1 MSKFLMNAT
10 KSALAAVTALS
21 VGMVNVQAESE
32 KQADENGKDETV
44 YIITDASGS
53 RQSVIVSDWLKNT
66 DGSASITDESTL
78 KDIENVSGDESFTKN
93 ADGTITWDAEGKDIY
108 YQGTTDKELP
118 VEVKISYEL
127 DGKQVT
133 AEELAGKSG
142 HVKVHFDYINNTEE
156 TVAVN
161 GKNETVKIPFAMITG
176 MKIDQDKF
184 SNIEVTNGKVIS
196 EGKTSFVV
204 GMAFPGL
211 EESLDMDSTL
221 TNADIPEYVE
231 IEADTTDFELG
242 MTMTVAGN
250 NLLENLNLETDGEV
264 SELEDKVNQ
273 LVDASKQLEDGT
285 QALKDGTA
293 ELKDGTGQLL
303 DGTNT
308 LKDGSSKLKDGAS
321 ELADGTAKVNDG
333 AGSLKDGAEKVNA
346 GAGQLKDGTAAA
358 LNGANTL
365 AAGASQVSKG
375 AAALDAGIWQAQAGA
390 KQLETGSTAL
400 VAGANQLNEGIKQ
413 AADGVTQIKTGV
425 DASVKASTNEKNKMD
440 ELKPTDEDAV
450 ASTQESLAQAI
461 EDLVKKNAEEAYKQG
476 MIAGT
481 DGVLLQ

>member
-66 DGSASITDESTL
+66 DGSASITDESSL

-127 DGKQVT
+127 DGKPVT

-156 TVAVN
+156 TVTVN

-211 EESLDMDSTL
+211 AESLDMDSTL

-346 GAGQLKDGTAAA
+346 GAGQLKEGSVSA
-358 LNGANTL
+358 
-365 AAGASQVSKG
+365 AAGADQLAQGTSQLKDG
-375 AAALDAGIWQAQAGA
+375 AVALDAGIAKAQAGA
-390 KQLETGSTAL
+390 KNLEAGSTAL
-400 VAGANQLNEGIKQ
+400 
-413 AADGVTQIKTGV
+413 
-425 DASVKASTNEKNKMD
+425 
-440 ELKPTDEDAV
+440 
-450 ASTQESLAQAI
+450 
-461 EDLVKKNAEEAYKQG
+461 
-476 MIAGT
+476 
-481 DGVLLQ
+481 